1 MKIGTKTQQA
11 VAGCG
16 AYLALAIVVAL
27 TFGPT
32 PSSWAQTQQQAPAA
46 TKEGAAGNDI
56 TGDRRTPL
64 LSIQREREAVV
75 VPVACAQGIRKDVE
89 LQPAD
94 ASVTFTFDCLCGD
107 DSNALKRAMM
117 SYRDDYMR
125 VYRGEIKLEDMG
137 TASDYFADVALPFM
151 SDGKGGT
158 QLTLRLEPGEKQE
171 RTIYCYTA
179 DDFKII
185 DDWAKYIIFGN

>member
-1 MKIGTKTQQA
+1 
-11 VAGCG
+11 
-16 AYLALAIVVAL
+16 
-27 TFGPT
+27 
-32 PSSWAQTQQQAPAA
+32 
-46 TKEGAAGNDI
+46 
-56 TGDRRTPL
+56 
-64 LSIQREREAVV
+64 
-75 VPVACAQGIRKDVE
+75 
-89 LQPAD
+89 
-94 ASVTFTFDCLCGD
+94 
-107 DSNALKRAMM
+107 MM